1 MHTMQRHAAPPPH
14 HLVVVAGGSGQR
26 LGGIDKALCVIGGV
40 RLVDWALATPVPGR
54 TVVVRPAGRAPVGR
68 SPDGRQVEVVSERPA
83 DGGPA
88 AGLAAG
94 ARRLIDPFAVESDLC
109 LGTDLHP
116 VDPNDLVAVLAVDH
130 LGPTDD
136 MILQVTAA
144 LRRHPNRG
152 VAVAAPDGDPQ
163 WLTAVWRTWAL
174 ADALIALEDPRD
186 KAVRRLVQLADPLM
200 ADVPR
205 VPSLDR
211 PEDLVKVLGDAV
223 HLGLSGTEQH
233 RTQIASAIGG
243 GMGWTSRETRNPDGA
258 PASLLSAPGHVDP
271 ADDAQRAW
279 LEVGPPEQAMPRWA
293 DARLVPIEGSG

>member
-1 MHTMQRHAAPPPH
+1 MQRHAAPPH

-54 TVVVRPAGRAPVGR
+54 RVVVRPAGRSPVGR

-94 ARRLIDPFAVESDLC
+94 AGRLIDPFAGEIDLC

-116 VDPNDLVAVLAVDH
+116 ADANDLVAVLAADH
-130 LGPTDD
+130 LGPNAD

-144 LRRHPNRG
+144 LRRHPKRG

-163 WLTAVWRTWAL
+163 WLTAVWRAWAL
-174 ADALIALEDPRD
+174 ADALIALGDPRD
-186 KAVRRLVQLADPLM
+186 AAVRRLVQLADPLM
-200 ADVPR
+200 VDVPR
-205 VPSLDR
+205 VPSLDG
-211 PEDLVKVLGDAV
+211 PEDLVKALGDVV
-223 HLGLSGTEQH
+223 HLGLSGTEQD
-233 RTQIASAIGG
+233 RTQVASAIGG
-243 GMGWTSRETRNPDGA
+243 GMGWTSRETHNPVGA

-271 ADDAQRAW
+271 AGGGPRAW
-279 LEVGPPEQAMPRWA
+279 LEIGPPEQPMPGWA
-293 DARLVPIEGSG
+293 DARLVPVEGSG